1 MMGLQLVLCTCNLF
15 TLTVKISLVAG
26 LARESANRHDNNAA
40 LTTLA
45 ESGNIVWRSRNETN
59 WRSTNFDG

>member
-1 MMGLQLVLCTCNLF
+1 MMSFQLVLCTSNLF
-15 TLTVKISLVAG
+15 GLTVKISLVPG

-45 ESGNIVWRSRNETN
+45 HK
-59 WRSTNFDG
+59 